1 MHIEQ
6 IKIENLRNI
15 EHAEISPNKKLNI
28 ITGNNGAGKT
38 TLLESIYLLA
48 RARSFRQQK
57 RGQLLKE
64 GKDHLNLF
72 TTLKSMDRSRHQI
85 GLQKTVKE
93 TVIRK
98 DGEQLKKLS
107 DLAKTIPLTIITPNI
122 QRIIEEDPKHR
133 RRLINWGMFHVEHE
147 YGDLANRYKKVLVQR
162 NKALRGSIEQI
173 KVWDRQLI
181 DLGEEIDRRM
191 RAYTDVWNQNLQE
204 IVDSTDLIPPISIEL
219 KQGWKEQSSLA
230 EALDRSSRMDRER
243 GFTSCGP
250 QRSDLR
256 VLQEGRNI
264 RNIFSRGETKIT
276 AIILLLAQTKIIG
289 QRRGENPVLLVDDL
303 HSELDSDHYNRL
315 LSLIINQNLQSFIT
329 SLNFQ
334 PSKDFKK
341 PGVCGMFHVE
351 HGEVSAQ

>member
-1 MHIEQ
+1 M
-6 IKIENLRNI
+6 
-15 EHAEISPNKKLNI
+15 
-28 ITGNNGAGKT
+28 
-38 TLLESIYLLA
+38 
-48 RARSFRQQK
+48 
-57 RGQLLKE
+57 
-64 GKDHLNLF
+64 
-72 TTLKSMDRSRHQI
+72 
-85 GLQKTVKE
+85 
-93 TVIRK
+93 
-98 DGEQLKKLS
+98 
-107 DLAKTIPLTIITPNI
+107 
-122 QRIIEEDPKHR
+122 
-133 RRLINWGMFHVEHE
+133 EHE

-162 NKALRGSIEQI
+162 NRALRGSIEQI

-204 IVDSTDLIPPISIEL
+204 IVYSTDLIPPISIEL

-230 EALDRSSRMDRER
+230 EALERSSRIDRER

-256 VLQEGRNI
+256 VLQEGRTI

-289 QRRGENPVLLVDDL
+289 QRRGESPVLLVDDL

-334 PSKDFKK
+334 PLKDFNQ
-341 PGVCGMFHVE
+341 PGACGMFHVE